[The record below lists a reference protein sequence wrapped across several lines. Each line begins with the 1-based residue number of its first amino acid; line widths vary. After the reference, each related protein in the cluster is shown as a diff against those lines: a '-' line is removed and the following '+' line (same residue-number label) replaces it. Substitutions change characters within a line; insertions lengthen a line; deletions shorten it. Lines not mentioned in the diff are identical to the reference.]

1 MPYATTLL
9 DFESF
14 YAKCEKLFRPDLRN
28 RHAVVL
34 SNNDGCVVAFDKEL
48 KEYGLTRGKPFF
60 KVENMLRHYEA
71 EVFSSNYAMY
81 GKISD
86 RAMQLLHRFT
96 PDIEEYSIDEA
107 FMLIDVQKGCFD
119 SFLHHIQEQ
128 MERWTGLKVRL
139 GAGLNKVYAKMAQ
152 KLSKSKKAEGIVNL
166 YDSPYIDVALE
177 RTLVED
183 IWRIGRA
190 SAAKLNKINIKTAK
204 EFREAKHY
212 DIRKLLTVMGARVLM
227 ELKGK
232 VCFPFEKI
240 AATSKHI
247 GCRRSFGQPVTEY
260 HDVRNALI
268 HHLHLACVRLRR
280 QGLAAK
286 SVTVEISTDGFRPV
300 PEKYAKQMI
309 YKSTFHS
316 HYQEEI
322 QEWAL
327 KVLDKIYRDGYEYK
341 RAGVL
346 LGGLIPVEKMTKR
359 LFDNERYEKLHK
371 VNMAVDKINHKFG
384 RGTVQLANVVCNGP
398 WQMKQQYLSPN
409 YMSVDQLPVAY

>member
-48 KEYGLTRGKPFF
+48 KEFGLTRGKPFF
-60 KVENMLRHYEA
+60 KVENMLKFYEA

-86 RAMQLLHRFT
+86 RAMQLLQRFT
-96 PDIEEYSIDEA
+96 PDVEEYSIDEA
-107 FMLIDVQKGCFD
+107 FMLIDVKKGNFD

-128 MERWTGLKVRL
+128 MEMWTGLRVRL
-139 GAGLNKVYAKMAQ
+139 GAGVNKVYAKMAQ

-166 YDSPYIDVALE
+166 YDSPYIDIALE
-177 RTLVED
+177 RTLVQD
-183 IWRIGRA
+183 IWKIGKA
-190 SAAKLNKINIKTAK
+190 SAAKLNKIDIKNAK
-204 EFREAKHY
+204 QFREARHY
-212 DIRKLLTVMGARVLM
+212 DIRKLLTMVGARVLM

-232 VCFPFEKI
+232 VCFPFEKV
-240 AATSKHI
+240 AMTSKNI
-247 GCRRSFGQPVTEY
+247 GCSRSFGMPVTRYE
-260 HDVRNALI
+260 DMRNSLI
-268 HHLHLACVRLRR
+268 YYLSMACARMRR
-280 QGLAAK
+280 QNLAAK
-286 SVTVEISTDGFRPV
+286 SVTVLVSTDRFRPV

-316 HYQEEI
+316 IYQEEI
-322 QEWAL
+322 QEWVI
-327 KVLDKIYRDGYEYK
+327 KVLNQIYRQGYEYK
-341 RAGVL
+341 RAGIL
-346 LGGLIPVEKMTKR
+346 LGGLMPAEKLTKR

-371 VNMAVDKINHKFG
+371 VNLAVDRINHKFG
-384 RGTVQLANVVCNGP
+384 RGTVQLANVVSEGN

-409 YMSVDQLPVAY
+409 YTSINQMPVAY